1 MAAPAPAVPARP
13 EQQST
18 PASPV
23 PLISIPAEPESLSS
37 RLTALFNAIDPETNT
52 SAHAREL
59 IANSKFTEAR
69 RLLADRSV
77 PIEVVRDY
85 AIGSNWFYSCAALA
99 ALFDRDD
106 RDDALTMVSTYFDT
120 LTPWAM
126 HFALSAYTV
135 ADPRPPAGKPLLS
148 AREWWRDNMFVI
160 TAFREHFEE
169 RASLGDAPAFGPG
182 IDGLSPETREIV
194 RAILARISHPFAN
207 ELLAALDT
215 ARLMN
220 IDRAFLA
227 TFGRF
232 WQAAA
237 NDVLVEPV
245 YWADALA
252 EAGSNVL
259 GSHPRSLLVSG
270 EVRVGKTSF
279 LKLLGRRIE
288 WLGWSVFE
296 ASGADLMAGQ
306 KWFGELEGRI
316 QRTIEELAASKKVVW
331 YIPDILQIALSGT
344 HQGQAASILDQI
356 LPAIT
361 AGRLI
366 VWAEAS
372 AAGTSRIVRL
382 RPALRGTFEVARL
395 EPMEPDETEELVR
408 DVARA
413 ITAANGV
420 KVEPTAIDA
429 AVASARQYLTASSL
443 PGAALDLLKLSVNR
457 AAKGTNATVS
467 PNDIIETLAQL
478 TGLPASIL
486 DNHQRVDL
494 SAVRSYF
501 SARVIG
507 QDEAVG
513 AIVDRIAMLKAG
525 LSDPGKP
532 IGVFLFAGPTG
543 TGKTELAKTLAEFLF
558 GTQERMIRLDM
569 SEFQTAESTAKILG
583 SGDAV
588 NPTDSLIT
596 LVRKQPFSVVL
607 LDEFEKAHANVWD
620 LFLQVFDDGRLTDQ
634 LGQVADFRHC
644 IIILTSNLGATS
656 HRSSRLGFSPG
667 DDAYSAEQVLRA
679 VGQTFRPEFQNRLD
693 KVIVFRP
700 LSRELMRDILKKELA
715 RVLDRRGFKD
725 REWAVEW
732 EASALEFLLERG
744 FTPEMGARPLKRAID
759 QFLIAPLAATIVEQR
774 FPQGD
779 QFVFVRSDG
788 RAIQAEF
795 VDPDLDGAP
804 AAAAG
809 LKGTHEQ
816 PTLAEMILSPQGNE
830 AERHALDAE
839 IGALDE
845 TLASEAWEALK
856 DELSAAMLEAGF
868 WSNPERHATLARLA
882 LMDRVKAAAETARSL
897 KARLDKGSER
907 AGKASRELVSRI
919 ALQAHLVGEGIQDV
933 QANAPIEAVVTVEP
947 AFEKPGEANASRAWC
962 AQVLDMYRGWAGKRR
977 MQLTEVVDSG
987 HLPTLLISGFGAHRV
1002 LALEAGL
1009 HVLDIS
1015 DDDRAPARAT
1025 ARVRIGVAPL
1035 EEQSK
1040 AKLKVALK
1048 AALNGGA
1055 SSNTVV
1061 RRYRGDAAPLVRD
1074 LGSGWRSGRFDD
1086 VLAGDFD
1093 LIARNR

>member
-1 MAAPAPAVPARP
+1 MSLAP
-13 EQQST
+13 
-18 PASPV
+18 SP
-23 PLISIPAEPESLSS
+23 S
-37 RLTALFNAIDPETNT
+37 
-52 SAHAREL
+52 
-59 IANSKFTEAR
+59 
-69 RLLADRSV
+69 
-77 PIEVVRDY
+77 
-85 AIGSNWFYSCAALA
+85 
-99 ALFDRDD
+99 
-106 RDDALTMVSTYFDT
+106 
-120 LTPWAM
+120 
-126 HFALSAYTV
+126 
-135 ADPRPPAGKPLLS
+135 
-148 AREWWRDNMFVI
+148 
-160 TAFREHFEE
+160 
-169 RASLGDAPAFGPG
+169 
-182 IDGLSPETREIV
+182 
-194 RAILARISHPFAN
+194 
-207 ELLAALDT
+207 
-215 ARLMN
+215 
-220 IDRAFLA
+220 
-227 TFGRF
+227 
-232 WQAAA
+232 
-237 NDVLVEPV
+237 
-245 YWADALA
+245 
-252 EAGSNVL
+252 
-259 GSHPRSLLVSG
+259 
-270 EVRVGKTSF
+270 
-279 LKLLGRRIE
+279 
-288 WLGWSVFE
+288 
-296 ASGADLMAGQ
+296 
-306 KWFGELEGRI
+306 
-316 QRTIEELAASKKVVW
+316 
-331 YIPDILQIALSGT
+331 
-344 HQGQAASILDQI
+344 
-356 LPAIT
+356 
-361 AGRLI
+361 
-366 VWAEAS
+366 
-372 AAGTSRIVRL
+372 
-382 RPALRGTFEVARL
+382 
-395 EPMEPDETEELVR
+395 
-408 DVARA
+408 
-413 ITAANGV
+413 ANGV
-420 KVEPTAIDA
+420 KVEPAAIDA
-429 AVASARQYLTASSL
+429 AIASARQYLTASCL

-457 AAKGTNATVS
+457 AAKGTSATVS
-467 PNDIIETLAQL
+467 PSDIIETLAQL

-583 SGDAV
+583 SGDTV

-795 VDPDLDGAP
+795 VDPDLDAAP
-804 AAAAG
+804 AAAAAII
-809 LKGTHEQ
+809 KGTHEQ
-816 PTLAEMILSPQGNE
+816 PTLVEMILSPQGNE

-868 WSNPERHATLARLA
+868 WSNPDRHATLARLA

-919 ALQAHLVGEGIQDV
+919 ALQAHLVGEGIKDV
-933 QANAPIEAVVTVEP
+933 QASAPIEVVVAAEP
-947 AFEKPGEANASRAWC
+947 AFEKPGEGNASRAWC

-987 HLPTLLISGFGAHRV
+987 QLPTLLISGFGAHRV

-1009 HVLDIS
+1009 HVLEIS

-1040 AKLKVALK
+1040 AKLKQALK

-1055 SSNTVV
+1055 ASNTVV